1 MRLRELVRQ
10 TCGRFEIE
18 ILRGVEFKRAS
29 FCLAYASGYILEN
42 MGVILYESE
51 SDQQRN
57 FNIFIIL
64 SLVVSLVFGWLSVKY
79 GLTKSSS
86 GR

>member
-1 MRLRELVRQ
+1 MKKFLLFLAGAVAGILV
-10 TCGRFEIE
+10 
-18 ILRGVEFKRAS
+18 S
-29 FCLAYASGYILEN
+29 FCLAYVSGYILEN
-42 MGVILYESE
+42 MGVILYKSE

-64 SLVVSLVFGWLSVKY
+64 GLVVSLIFGWLSVRY

>member
-1 MRLRELVRQ
+1 MKKFLFFLAGAVVGILV
-10 TCGRFEIE
+10 
-18 ILRGVEFKRAS
+18 S

-42 MGVILYESE
+42 MGVMLYESE

-57 FNIFIIL
+57 FNIFIVL
-64 SLVVSLVFGWLSVKY
+64 SLVVSLIFGWLSVKY

>member
-1 MRLRELVRQ
+1 MKKLLFFLAGAVA
-10 TCGRFEIE
+10 GMLI
-18 ILRGVEFKRAS
+18 S

-42 MGVILYESE
+42 IGIILYESE

-64 SLVVSLVFGWLSVKY
+64 SLAVSLISGWLSVKY

-86 GR
+86 GH